1 MARRRRSLS
10 GLGAFIESPYSK
22 GVVVGVVLGA
32 VGFHILRRMRKPE
45 HRVAAP
51 VAAGSLPPDALV
63 VPFKSHNKVVQ
74 QTATNAAQAAADGN
88 AAVVPVAVPVAT
100 VPAAAAAPA
109 VAKAV
114 AGLGYGYN
122 Y

>member
-1 MARRRRSLS
+1 MARHHRKLA

-32 VGFHILRRMRKPE
+32 LGLHILRRMKKPE

-51 VAAGSLPPDALV
+51 VAAGSLPADALV

-74 QTATNAAQAAADGN
+74 QTATNAAEAAAGGN
-88 AAVVPVAVPVAT
+88 AAVVPVA
-100 VPAAAAAPA
+100 PAAQETMPSLARISFQA
-109 VAKAV
+109 
-114 AGLGYGYN
+114 
-122 Y
+122 